1 MFSIDNYHKLYG
13 QAKEHYIV
21 EVQIDTNN
29 AIRELLSFI
38 KDQAKPA
45 LPATGSTEYVD
56 SLKQPDIIQGVKEA
70 KKGLVKTFG
79 PVLKAGVSKKNKKLN
94 KPKNKD

>member
-13 QAKEHYIV
+13 QAKEHYIA

-38 KDQAKPA
+38 KDQSKTA
-45 LPATGSTEYVD
+45 LPTVFMGYNQAQEATELTQYGQAKASVV
-56 SLKQPDIIQGVKEA
+56 SVK
-70 KKGLVKTFG
+70 K
-79 PVLKAGVSKKNKKLN
+79 SKKLK
-94 KPKNKD
+94 KPKKD

>member
-56 SLKQPDIIQGVKEA
+56 SLKQPDIIKGVESAQKGLDSLKPKGCVVSA
-70 KKGLVKTFG
+70 KK
-79 PVLKAGVSKKNKKLN
+79 SKKSK
-94 KPKNKD
+94 KPKKD

>member
-13 QAKEHYIV
+13 QAKEHYIA

-45 LPATGSTEYVD
+45 LPLTGSTQHVD
-56 SLKQPDIIQGVKEA
+56 SLKPKLSVVKGSDFEKQNSKA
-70 KKGLVKTFG
+70 TSKL
-79 PVLKAGVSKKNKKLN
+79 LKLKLK
-94 KPKNKD
+94 KPKKV

>member
-56 SLKQPDIIQGVKEA
+56 SLKPKLNVVSA
-70 KKGLVKTFG
+70 KK
-79 PVLKAGVSKKNKKLN
+79 SKKLK